1 MEVACDDL
9 LCGPFRNLRVLA
21 EEVVVLDLETGPWND
36 GLAKLEISN
45 SLFIYI
51 YKFLYSIMIYD
62 DIKELQVK

>member
-9 LCGPFRNLRVLA
+9 LGGPFRNLRVLA

-51 YKFLYSIMIYD
+51 YVHVIY
-62 DIKELQVK
+62 II